1 VAGYGRSE
9 LTVIVIVSG
18 MPRSGSTWSYNVCRQ
33 ILDQAGMP
41 LDPATGLYG
50 DGDEVDEIVARGPMP
65 GAALLVK
72 CHIPGRRTV
81 AAMKAGR
88 VRNIYTYR
96 DPRDAVASLR
106 RTFGTSFRNS
116 VRVIHRWL
124 RFVDDVAALE
134 VSLGIDYR
142 QIETAPERAVAAVA
156 ETLGV
161 ELRPDRAAAIAAA
174 LGRDEMRK
182 RATAGSGET
191 ARLASIEHD
200 TVTGLTRNHIPHDEQ
215 SDWRRNL
222 SVSEGRFATWLW
234 RRELRALG
242 RPVDPRDYGGL
253 WSMVPRT
260 VRYVRLRPWTL
271 DPYAGGASLGGRRNP
286 ATSCP
291 KAA

>member
-1 VAGYGRSE
+1 M
-9 LTVIVIVSG
+9 IVIVSG

-50 DGDEVDEIVARGPMP
+50 DGGEIDEVVERGPAP

-88 VRNIYTYR
+88 LRNIYTYR

-106 RTFGTSFRNS
+106 RTFGTSFKNA
-116 VRVIHRWL
+116 VRVMHRWL
-124 RFVDDVAALE
+124 RFIDDVADLDG
-134 VSLGIDYR
+134 SLGIDYR
-142 QIETAPERAVAAVA
+142 QIETAPEGAITAIA

-161 ELRPDRAAAIAAA
+161 ELRPGRAAAIAAA

-182 RATAGSGET
+182 QATAGLGET

-200 TVTGLTRNHIPHDEQ
+200 IVTGLTRNHIPHDEQ
-215 SDWRRNL
+215 SDWRRDL
-222 SVSEGRFATWLW
+222 SASEGRFATWLW

-242 RPVDPRDYGGL
+242 RPVDPRDYGGV
-253 WSMVPRT
+253 WSAVTRAAF
-260 VRYVRLRPWTL
+260 YVRLRPWTL
-271 DPYAGGASLGGRRNP
+271 DPYAGGAALGGRRNP
-286 ATSCP
+286 ATSCR